1 MTERINEI
9 LEELPQGVAA
19 TEARALIRR
28 AYAMAEVAHEG
39 QHRKSGEPYII
50 HPLNVAH
57 ILAEL
62 SFEPAVIA
70 AGLLH
75 DVLEDCEVTR

>member
-1 MTERINEI
+1 MAERINEI

-28 AYAMAEVAHEG
+28 AYAMAEAAHAG
-39 QHRKSGEPYII
+39 QVRKSGEPYII

-62 SFEPAVIA
+62 NFEPAVIA

-75 DVLEDCEVTR
+75 KECVLRPDL